1 LYIEQL
7 EVEMRRPHSYARP
20 TQDAAELFGL
30 QIARARRERRWTAT
44 DLAERAGIARGTL
57 HKLESGDPTVGMGIA
72 FEVANLLG
80 IPLFGAERNELPRLV
95 ERSRD
100 RLALL
105 PANVRSRVEVDN
117 AF

>member
-1 LYIEQL
+1 
-7 EVEMRRPHSYARP
+7 MRRPHSYAKP
-20 TQDAAELFGL
+20 TQEAAELFGL
-30 QIARARRERRWTAT
+30 QIARARRERRWTAN

-57 HKLESGDPTVGMGIA
+57 HKLEAGDPTVGMGIA

-80 IPLFGAERNELPRLV
+80 VPLFGAGRDELPRLI

-105 PANVRSRVEVDN
+105 PANVRGRVEVDN